1 MNTSDKTFNNNISL
15 LHTFKLLIILTVYM
29 IILKLTP
36 DSIIMK
42 LLITI
47 PLTSGYSYVIYKA
60 VRAKHFNIID
70 MFKGYKFCRRTRIT
84 FIWLEILDITLITI
98 ITFTLNQCSSNN
110 LLMQGFMF
118 LQALFM
124 YYVSFRFSFIR
135 YLSMNTFELKNKP
148 LSYVNILKRST
159 EISKGQFI
167 SYLIQL
173 IIATYI
179 CSMALNILFNLFH
192 INAEFLTIT
201 SIITSIIVRYY
212 EELLRIKILKKSDFK
227 FNYE

>member
-1 MNTSDKTFNNNISL
+1 
-15 LHTFKLLIILTVYM
+15 
-29 IILKLTP
+29 
-36 DSIIMK
+36 
-42 LLITI
+42 
-47 PLTSGYSYVIYKA
+47 
-60 VRAKHFNIID
+60 
-70 MFKGYKFCRRTRIT
+70 
-84 FIWLEILDITLITI
+84 
-98 ITFTLNQCSSNN
+98 
-110 LLMQGFMF
+110 
-118 LQALFM
+118 
-124 YYVSFRFSFIR
+124 
-135 YLSMNTFELKNKP
+135 MNTFELKNKP

-179 CSMALNILFNLFH
+179 CSMTLNILFNLFH

>member
-15 LHTFKLLIILTVYM
+15 LHTFKLLTILIVYM
-29 IILKLTP
+29 VILKLTP

-60 VRAKHFNIID
+60 VRAKHFDIID

-84 FIWLEILDITLITI
+84 FIWLELLDITLITI
-98 ITFTLNQCSSNN
+98 ITFILNQCSSNN
-110 LLMQGFMF
+110 LLMQGFML

-167 SYLIQL
+167 SYLIPL
-173 IIATYI
+173 IIATCI
-179 CSMALNILFNLFH
+179 CSMTLNILFNLFH
-192 INAEFLTIT
+192 INAELLTIT
-201 SIITSIIVRYY
+201 SMITSIIVRYY